1 MGLTAFSWTQFGG
14 CAAAALGCVC
24 NKSFRESPLTRIAVV
39 GAGLA
44 GLVFAR
50 EMQASSEI
58 TLFEK
63 SRGVG
68 GRMATRY
75 ADPYRFDHGAQ
86 FFTARS
92 ARFREYLAPYI
103 NTGVVA
109 PWHARFAELTGDTI
123 TAERH
128 WDDAHLH
135 FVGCPG
141 MNALPKAL
149 ADGLDVRL
157 GTRVERASYESG
169 AWTLHTNDGA
179 TFGGFDWLV
188 CTQPSPQ
195 VTPVVSAES
204 ALAQRAE
211 AATMKAC
218 YALMLGF
225 DRPIETR
232 FDAARVLAADIS
244 WISVNSSKPGRSEDF
259 TLLVHATNAWADA
272 NLELDLD
279 AAKAHLLGELHTV
292 SGIDG
297 GTAAVQQI
305 HRWRYANADAQ
316 IGTDYFIDRE
326 AKLAACGDWFI
337 RGRVE
342 AAFRSAMNLTRDLA
356 QTNH

>member
-1 MGLTAFSWTQFGG
+1 MTS
-14 CAAAALGCVC
+14 
-24 NKSFRESPLTRIAVV
+24 IAVI

-50 EMQASSEI
+50 EMQASNEV

-92 ARFREYLAPYI
+92 ARFRDYLAPLVDA
-103 NTGVVA
+103 GVVA
-109 PWHARFAELTGDTI
+109 PWHARFAEITGDTI
-123 TAERH
+123 TAERR

-135 FVGCPG
+135 YVGCPG

-149 ADGLDVRL
+149 AEGLDLRL
-157 GTRVERASYESG
+157 GTRIERASYDAG
-169 AWTLHTNDGA
+169 AWTLHAADGES
-179 TFGGFDWLV
+179 FGGFDWLV

-195 VTPVVSAES
+195 VTPVVGSDS
-204 ALAQRAE
+204 PLSVRAQ

-218 YALMLGF
+218 FALMLGF
-225 DRPIETR
+225 EQPIATR

-244 WISVNSSKPGRSEDF
+244 WISVNSSKPGRSNDF

-279 AAKAHLLGELHTV
+279 AAKAHMLEQLNMV
-292 SGIDG
+292 AGIDG

-316 IGTDYFIDRE
+316 TGTDYFIDPDGR
-326 AKLAACGDWFI
+326 LAACGDWFI

-342 AAFRSAMNLTRDLA
+342 AAFRSAMNLVRDF
-356 QTNH
+356 TDIGS